1 MKQTQEE
8 AAAAAAAQLRELL
21 GEARGMVKDLTGLLR
36 QVREVTAA
44 GTRDAEKA
52 AAAVCESEVAQF
64 YEQIQKAMNL
74 AAESLNDS
82 VEKARDVIIAQ
93 LQVSRLERLPDGTA
107 KIYFESNG
115 RFKTDGEVKVR

>member
-21 GEARGMVKDLTGLLR
+21 GEARGTVKDLTLLLR
-36 QVREVTAA
+36 QIREATAQ

-64 YEQIQKAMNL
+64 YEQIQQAMN
-74 AAESLNDS
+74 AAAASLNDS
-82 VEKARDVIIAQ
+82 VDKAREKIIQQ
-93 LQVSRLERLPDGTA
+93 LQVSRLERLPDGTSR
-107 KIYFESNG
+107 IYFLDNG
-115 RFKTDGEVKVR
+115 RFMTDGKVKTR